1 MRPNNVAISTSIGS
15 GNMYFWRAYLRDN
28 VEMKCVVVFMAEAP
42 VPNYAPPVSRV
53 VVTDSTDS
61 DVALPE
67 FLVVRNR

>member
-1 MRPNNVAISTSIGS
+1 
-15 GNMYFWRAYLRDN
+15 MYFWRAYLRDN

-53 VVTDSTDS
+53 VVSDSTDS

>member
-1 MRPNNVAISTSIGS
+1 
-15 GNMYFWRAYLRDN
+15 MYFWRAYLRDN
-28 VEMKCVVVFMAEAP
+28 VEMKCVVVFMTEAP
-42 VPNYAPPVSRV
+42 IPNYAPPVSRV